1 MADHFGHVIDDALTD
16 PAIELDR
23 LKMLREHAA
32 AAVAAQANLKRA
44 LTRLDREIKRR
55 EKQVGDN
62 GARA

>member
-16 PAIELDR
+16 PAIELDS

-32 AAVAAQANLKRA
+32 AVVAAQASLKRA

-55 EKQVGDN
+55 EKQVGDK
-62 GARA
+62 GIRA

>member
-1 MADHFGHVIDDALTD
+1 MADHFGHVIEGALTD

-55 EKQVGDN
+55 EKQVGDK
-62 GARA
+62 GIRA